1 MRLATFN
8 LENLDYARQAPH
20 LLEQRID
27 ILRPQLERLS
37 ADILCLQE
45 VNAQHVKDKK
55 ERSFVALDQLLT
67 GTRYAQYERVTS
79 HLAGTRSA
87 ADVHNI
93 AILSR
98 FPIVAQREL
107 WHQFV
112 PPMTYRCLTARLS
125 PSDDDKITFDRPAL
139 AADIA
144 VGQDAVLTIMNVHL
158 RAPLAAIVP
167 GQKRSA
173 ASWAT
178 TSGWAEGF
186 FIASMKRNAQA
197 LDVRLAVDEI
207 LQIDPNR
214 CIAIAGDFNA
224 GIEEVPLKI
233 LQARKEDTG
242 NSDLARLSLIPVD
255 SNIARGRRYSVL
267 HDGQHWM
274 PDHILA
280 SYPLQARLASVEIH
294 NEALIDKCIG
304 RAGSTPVAGST
315 HAPLVAEFAL

>member
-20 LLEQRID
+20 LLERRIE
-27 ILRPQLERLS
+27 ILRPQLERLA
-37 ADILCLQE
+37 ADIVCLQE

-55 ERSFVALDQLLT
+55 ERSFVALDQLLA
-67 GTRYAQYERVTS
+67 GTRYAEYERVTS
-79 HLAGTRSA
+79 HLAGTHSA
-87 ADVHNI
+87 ADVHNL

-107 WHQFV
+107 WHQLV
-112 PPMTYRCLTARLS
+112 PPMTYRCLTARPPQS
-125 PSDDDKITFDRPAL
+125 NDDKIMFDRPAL
-139 AADIA
+139 VTDFT
-144 VGQDAVLTIMNVHL
+144 VGPDTVLTIVNVHL

-197 LDVRLAVDEI
+197 LEVRLAVDEI
-207 LQIDPNR
+207 LQSDPNR

-224 GIEEVPLKI
+224 GLEEVPLKI
-233 LQARKEDTG
+233 LQARKDDTG
-242 NSDLARLSLIPVD
+242 NDDLARLSLIPVD
-255 SNIARGRRYSVL
+255 SSIARGRRYSVL

-280 SYPLQARLASVEIH
+280 SSPLHARLASVEIH
-294 NEALIDKCIG
+294 NEALGDECTG
-304 RAGSTPVAGST
+304 AAGSAPIAGST